1 MVSRKGNME
10 QSAGEAAKAA
20 AKAATPKTDTLDTD
34 RKPQAG
40 QVVTLRID
48 PVELDELRRTFGSY
62 GVPLATGIKSAAR
75 YVMKELKAKR
85 LDISKAG
92 LFPGERSR

>member
-1 MVSRKGNME
+1 MVSRKGNAE
-10 QSAGEAAKAA
+10 NSAREAGQKAA
-20 AKAATPKTDTLDTD
+20 AAATPKTDALDTG

-48 PVELDELRRTFGSY
+48 PVELDDLRRTFGSY